1 MPLIGAHPRRA
12 TPRFAIDVAALKRVA
27 VLAAVGDTK
36 LAHLARACRHRSY
49 DRGDTILDVG
59 EAADGVYVLLAGRA
73 KMVLA
78 DDAGRQMTLGL
89 LEPNELFGQA
99 DVFDESPCVA
109 GVTALSACETLY
121 MPKRA
126 FLDCIEGSFDAAIA
140 ILRTTLARL
149 SRADRKIATLG
160 LLDVHARVARL
171 LVESAE
177 QIDGQ
182 WIVNVG
188 SEEIARSV
196 AASREMVS
204 RVVKKMAGA
213 GLVRRHKR
221 KTMILDLARMT
232 GGAAGATR

>member
-1 MPLIGAHPRRA
+1 VALNGHSGRA
-12 TPRFAIDVAALKRVA
+12 PPRFAIDVAALKRVA
-27 VLAAVGDTK
+27 VLAGVGDHK

-49 DRGDTILDVG
+49 ERGCTILEVG

-78 DDAGRQMTLGL
+78 DDAGHYMTLGL

-99 DVFDESPCVA
+99 DVFDESPCAA

-140 ILRTTLARL
+140 MLRTTLVRL

-177 QIDGQ
+177 KIDGE
-182 WIVNVG
+182 WIVTVG

-213 GLVRRHKR
+213 GLLRREKR
-221 KTMILDLARMT
+221 RTMILDLARMSD
-232 GGAAGATR
+232 GAGAQR